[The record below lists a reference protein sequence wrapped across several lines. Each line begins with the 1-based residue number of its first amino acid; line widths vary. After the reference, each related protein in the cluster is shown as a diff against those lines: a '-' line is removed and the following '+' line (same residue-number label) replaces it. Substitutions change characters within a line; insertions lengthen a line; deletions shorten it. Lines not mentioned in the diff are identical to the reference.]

1 MPRREPDG
9 DATLH
14 DLFPPVLGRQGHP
27 GDVINPRP
35 PTEEALLMSFPGYTI
50 FRPRARAPGL
60 GPRCRDASLGGTPA
74 SLTLSGGSPIG

>member
-14 DLFPPVLGRQGHP
+14 DLFPPVLWRQGHP

-35 PTEEALLMSFPGYTI
+35 PTEEALLMNFPI
-50 FRPRARAPGL
+50 ILFFAPARARL
-60 GPRCRDASLGGTPA
+60 GSDHDAVTRA
-74 SLTLSGGSPIG
+74 SGARRRA